1 MDQFGIFAKYWRPGS
16 VKSRLAATIG
26 EVAASEI
33 YRAFLLCLVERLN
46 NVADR
51 NVLAF
56 TPHQCRDA
64 FASLVGSGWSLMPQ
78 IDGDLGCRMQHYF
91 AEAFAQGVERV
102 VLIGSDS
109 PTIPRE
115 YIQQAFELLRSQ
127 SVVLGPTA
135 DGGYYLVGA
144 RESVPPIFNEVNWSS
159 PKVWEQTLDH
169 LESAGYSFEILPPW
183 YDIDDDSDLRQ
194 LRDEL
199 NELVQDDP
207 LWEELLGRVAIAV

>member
-1 MDQFGIFAKYWRPGS
+1 MDQFGMFAKYWRPGS

-26 EVAASEI
+26 ELAASEI
-33 YRAFLLCLVERLN
+33 YRAFLLCLVQRLG

-56 TPHQCRDA
+56 SPHQCRDA
-64 FASLVGSGWSLMPQ
+64 FASLAGSGWSLIPQ
-78 IDGDLGCRMQHYF
+78 IDGDLGCRMQHFF
-91 AEAFAQGVERV
+91 AEAFAQGAQRV

-115 YIQQAFELLRSQ
+115 YIQQAFDLLRSQ
-127 SVVLGPTA
+127 SVVLGPTT

-144 RESVPPIFNEVNWSS
+144 RESVPPIFNEVSWSS
-159 PKVWEQTLDH
+159 PKVWQQTLDH
-169 LESAGYSFEILPPW
+169 LDSASCSFEILPPW

-207 LWEELLGRVAIAV
+207 LWEELLSRVAIAV